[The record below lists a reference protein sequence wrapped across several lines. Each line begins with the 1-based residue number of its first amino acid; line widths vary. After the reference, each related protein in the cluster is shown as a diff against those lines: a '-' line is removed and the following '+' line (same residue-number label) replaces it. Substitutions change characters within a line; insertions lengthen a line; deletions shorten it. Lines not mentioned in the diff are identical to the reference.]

1 MTVTEDPVRQPRLGV
16 GGTTRWL
23 WRQLTSMRTALILL
37 FLLAL
42 AAVPGS
48 VFPQRGVNPVRVQG
62 FLSNN
67 PTTGPWLDRLGMF
80 DVYAAPWFAAIYLL
94 LMVSLAGCILPRIRQ
109 HWRALRSPP
118 PAAPRVLSRMPVWQ
132 EAATSVPAATLV
144 ERAAAL
150 LRERRFRVR
159 VDATDGSVA
168 AEKGYL
174 RETGNLLFHV
184 SLLVMLVGIA
194 IGALFG
200 YRGTV
205 IVVTGEGFANTL
217 TSYDDFQAGRRFTPE
232 RLPPFSFT
240 LDAFDATFV
249 SSGPRAGQPASFDAN
264 VTYRASPTSA
274 AQQHDIRV
282 NHPLNVDGSKVFLLG
297 HGYAP
302 VFTVRDGDGNV
313 VYSGPVVTLPQDAAL
328 TSVGVVKAPDAR
340 PDPLGF
346 NVRFTPTAPVA
357 VDPSL
362 GPVSTFPEDD
372 DPRVYL
378 GAWKG
383 DLGLDS
389 GAPQS
394 VYLLDTSAMTR
405 LGNRDLQVG
414 ETWPLPDGAGSISFD
429 GVREWGNFQV
439 SSDPGR
445 QLVLLAAVLAIAGV
459 MVSLLLPRRRI
470 WVRATEDDAG
480 GTLVEVAG
488 LARSESGRLS
498 DEVAEV
504 AAALA
509 PDPTVPDAG
518 ASADEGVSA

>member
-1 MTVTEDPVRQPRLGV
+1 MTTTESPVRQPALGPS
-16 GGTTRWL
+16 GTLRWL
-23 WRQLTSMRTALILL
+23 WRQLSSMRVALILL

-48 VFPQRGVNPVRVQG
+48 VFPQRGVAPVRVND

-67 PTTGPWLDRLGMF
+67 PTTGPWLDRFGMF
-80 DVYAAPWFAAIYLL
+80 DVYGAPWFAAIYLL
-94 LMVSLAGCILPRIRQ
+94 LMISLAGCILPRIAQ
-109 HWRALRSPP
+109 HWRSLRTPPP
-118 PAAPRVLSRMPVWQ
+118 PAPRNLTRLPVWC
-132 EAATSVPAATLV
+132 ESSTITAAPVVVEQAAD
-144 ERAAAL
+144 L
-150 LRERRFRVR
+150 LRSRRFRVR
-159 VDATDGSVA
+159 VDPETGSVA

-205 IVVTGEGFANTL
+205 IVVQGEGFANTL
-217 TSYDDFQAGRRFTPE
+217 TAYDDFHPGRRFTPE

-264 VTYRASPTSA
+264 VTYRASPNSA
-274 AQQHDIRV
+274 EQQHDIRV

-302 VFTVRDGDGNV
+302 VVTVRDGDGNV
-313 VYSGPVVTLPQDAAL
+313 VYSGPVVTLPQDAAF

-346 NVRFTPTAPVA
+346 NVRFTPTAPVT

-362 GPVSTFPEDD
+362 GPVSTFPETD

-394 VYLLDTSAMTR
+394 VYLLDTAAMTR
-405 LGNRDLQVG
+405 LGNQDLGIGQ
-414 ETWPLPDGAGSISFD
+414 TWRLPGGAGSIRFD

-445 QLVLLAAVLAIAGV
+445 QLVLLAAVLAILGV
-459 MVSLLLPRRRI
+459 MVSLRVPRRRV
-470 WVRATEDDAG
+470 WVRATPAPG
-480 GTLVEVAG
+480 GRTLVEVAG

-498 DEVAEV
+498 DEVAELS
-504 AAALA
+504 AALA
-509 PDPTVPDAG
+509 PSPSAADA
-518 ASADEGVSA
+518 STTTKE